1 MLAKKLYRFEDQVLR
16 EFSINLLYY
25 LSQAD
30 SGVARIIAL
39 SETTISLLLSFI
51 EQVPTSR
58 HSFFVVTDAYARI
71 S

>member
-58 HSFFVVTDAYARI
+58 HSFSSSPTLRQE
-71 S
+71 